1 MFAFKHKVGG
11 FGTLDPLPSDSGRS
25 RGPISLHNAIVQILT
40 RLIIQSAVYARRFSS
55 PGTSETLL
63 RWWPISRRTATSSDT
78 TAPKL
83 IRLRRSRT
91 ICVPS
96 SPITL
101 LRLHIKGV
109 RDSVSQPRCG
119 HPSHGYREI
128 PPNSDDVN
136 SAGNTIQSLVAVQN
150 ADG

>member
-1 MFAFKHKVGG
+1 
-11 FGTLDPLPSDSGRS
+11 
-25 RGPISLHNAIVQILT
+25 
-40 RLIIQSAVYARRFSS
+40 
-55 PGTSETLL
+55 
-63 RWWPISRRTATSSDT
+63 
-78 TAPKL
+78 
-83 IRLRRSRT
+83 
-91 ICVPS
+91 
-96 SPITL
+96 
-101 LRLHIKGV
+101 V